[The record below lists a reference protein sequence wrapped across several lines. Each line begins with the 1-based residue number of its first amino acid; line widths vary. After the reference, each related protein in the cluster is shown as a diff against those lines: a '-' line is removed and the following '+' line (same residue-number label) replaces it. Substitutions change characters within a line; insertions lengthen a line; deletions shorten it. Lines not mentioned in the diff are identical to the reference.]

1 MLFYSQRGSS
11 NISIPADESQP
22 DKIMNEFA
30 FYYLVASM
38 RVSKVNTESCQKVSA
53 ELEIPDHLSI
63 ISVRVV
69 SGQTN
74 LDSTTDTYYGSA
86 LYKNAQNVQMRKS
99 RSFRNLKAHFEFE
112 CNA

>member
-1 MLFYSQRGSS
+1 MLFYSPRGSS

-22 DKIMNEFA
+22 DEITNAFA

-38 RVSKVNTESCQKVSA
+38 RVSKVDTESCQKANA
-53 ELEIPDHLSI
+53 ELEILDHLSI
-63 ISVRVV
+63 TSIGVV

-74 LDSTTDTYYGSA
+74 LDSTTYGSA
-86 LYKNAQNVQMRKS
+86 YYQNAQSVQMRKS
-99 RSFRNLKAHFEFE
+99 RSFRNLKARSEFE